1 MWRSSAWGQREN
13 CCIPFCW
20 AAWLFMAGEVHAQGE
35 RRLGRPDAVSM
46 QAMWPHEKK
55 ARSRCH
61 TVQLPSSRVCT
72 AGGCCPERQQEPCPR
87 TGPTLSGPGLSC
99 GDAARRPRG
108 CWPPSGRP
116 PARSRGRPL
125 ARPLHA
131 AGPSAAP
138 AWPQSAA
145 ELPPQAPTAAE
156 GGGARDGQAQGKR
169 ALECNRA
176 MCWQMN
182 LAGAPT
188 PGRKQHAGWNA
199 LPTG

>member
-87 TGPTLSGPGLSC
+87 TGPTLSGPGSAAEMQPAVH
-99 GDAARRPRG
+99 GDAGPRQE
-108 CWPPSGRP
+108 
-116 PARSRGRPL
+116 GRPL
-125 ARPLHA
+125 
-131 AGPSAAP
+131 G
-138 AWPQSAA
+138 A
-145 ELPPQAPTAAE
+145 EE
-156 GGGARDGQAQGKR
+156 GR
-169 ALECNRA
+169 
-176 MCWQMN
+176 
-182 LAGAPT
+182 
-188 PGRKQHAGWNA
+188 
-199 LPTG
+199 